1 MMTRRIGIERDIFDA
16 MCATTRDVCAFST
29 RMRGTIC
36 VLSSDIVS
44 RDLASMRWRGGLKWA
59 SLCGWAVLIVIHV
72 ASGIA
77 AHARVGDVVGTA
89 RRSLARAM
97 KIDEVPSLTRKARVA
112 THTHIKVR

>member
-1 MMTRRIGIERDIFDA
+1 M
-16 MCATTRDVCAFST
+16 
-29 RMRGTIC
+29 
-36 VLSSDIVS
+36 
-44 RDLASMRWRGGLKWA
+44 
-59 SLCGWAVLIVIHV
+59 IHV